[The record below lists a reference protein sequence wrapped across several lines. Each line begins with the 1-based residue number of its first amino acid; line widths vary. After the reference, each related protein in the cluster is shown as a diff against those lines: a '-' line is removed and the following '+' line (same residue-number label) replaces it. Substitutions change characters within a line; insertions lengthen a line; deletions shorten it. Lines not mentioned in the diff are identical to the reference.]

1 MTPKLKDH
9 QKSCSHFKGFPN
21 YRSARHRTRGNILG
35 WELTQTQPT
44 LQKDQLLQRSF
55 SCTEKPLCRPSIL
68 CDVQSK
74 HTTGVFF
81 KSLSKKVFLLSVPPL
96 AEWLSHP
103 TGAVQWNGN
112 QDMLEMSAF
121 HFYPIAVLGDPLP
134 CQGYGTLGLVWYQA
148 TLKVKICDVLR
159 SQKAVNK
166 IENAGPHRDIRMI

>member
-9 QKSCSHFKGFPN
+9 QKSCSHFKGFHN

-35 WELTQTQPT
+35 WDLKQTQPT

-74 HTTGVFF
+74 HTAGVFF

-121 HFYPIAVLGDPLP
+121 HFYPNSSFRGSIALP
-134 CQGYGTLGLVWYQA
+134 GVWDSWFGVISSNIESEN
-148 TLKVKICDVLR
+148 LWCVKEPESC
-159 SQKAVNK
+159 K
-166 IENAGPHRDIRMI
+166 